1 MTAEARKPEIHSF
14 DGSHHGDAYDF
25 SMVTCKSGDF
35 VELNNGEVLRVVEG
49 WPVAIIFEKKGN
61 ILHYFDETCE
71 SEHKQACEI
80 YAQAKHAQRLAG
92 LAAVRIPENLDIEGD
107 NTALIARLPGYTA
120 EVRAVMD
127 GDLVDYLEVYDT
139 ESGECLNEGS
149 PIHVWPTTEEEL
161 KPVMEMLKP
170 SEHPRRPNPVKK
182 PSNSL
187 KMGI

>member
-71 SEHKQACEI
+71 PEHKQACEI
-80 YAQAKHAQRLAG
+80 YAKAKYDQRLTG
-92 LAAVRIPENLDIEGD
+92 LSAVQIPKDLRAEAD
-107 NTALIARLPGYTA
+107 NTAFIADLPGYTA

-127 GDLVDYLEVYDT
+127 GDSVDYLEIYDT
-139 ESGECLNEGS
+139 KSGECLNEGS
-149 PIHVWPTTEEEL
+149 PIHEWPTQQEEL
-161 KPVMEMLKP
+161 ALIMEMLKT
-170 SEHPRRPNPVKK
+170 SEHPK
-182 PSNSL
+182 PQQQQRKPASGL
-187 KMGI
+187 KMGM